1 MRFKGGNTCIVLEEP
16 HQRIVTGKDPRS
28 HHIITLS
35 AKTTTSLVRNKERLR
50 GYLMANSDVGL
61 QDLAYTTTARRMH
74 HQFRRSYAV
83 ETVDDLLAE
92 FSKDFSSSIQTFKM
106 GKVIFAF
113 PGQGSTFPG
122 MGKQLF
128 DTSRTFRQHL
138 VDIDLAS
145 IQLGF
150 PSFIHV
156 VTDVSSDLSLLGSTE
171 VHLALVAFEIAMA
184 RLWQSWGIKPDL
196 VIGHSIG
203 EYSALCTAGVLSL
216 NDTLFLVGK
225 RAEMIQQHC
234 TKQTHGM
241 LLISCSVEE
250 VKHLLSLDLTTSC
263 EIACLNGPNSIVVG
277 GPLED
282 IHRIQHSSQKRCKLL
297 GIDYAFHSKQLDL
310 ILDSFERIARGIHFA
325 RPTIPVASTLL
336 GDVISDSGVFSST
349 YLREQMRQQ
358 VDFLGALRSCRVKDF
373 ANESSLWIEIGPGS
387 MCLNMVQSTLDA
399 PTANL
404 LPTTKANDSCW
415 KTLSKSM
422 AQAYNNGVTI
432 DWLEWH
438 REYESSLRLL
448 ELPNYCWD
456 LKNYWIQYE
465 EIYSK
470 TADGVLKVMDPP
482 CLSTCLHRIESEEF
496 SNSILTTTFRSDL
509 RNSELAA
516 LIQGHCVGG
525 VALCPSSVFSEM
537 AFAAGGYV
545 HSKLHSPEIK
555 LAMEIASLEIFSPLT
570 SQPDAA
576 FHSVEVQAT
585 NSMGSHFIQISIRSN
600 TGSASQE
607 HARCTM
613 SFGESTQWISNWSR
627 KAYLLEER
635 ISRLMDYSASGVH
648 HLRKEMVYKLFSSI
662 VQYREAY
669 QSIME
674 IHMDSK
680 LNEAVARVR
689 FRNTPKDCT
698 FTYDPCWLDCLS
710 QVPGFV
716 LNGSV
721 NIPQDVMY
729 MSTGCGSL
737 QVSTEISGDKDYL
750 CYVQMQQPKSSGG
763 FVGDVSLID
772 GDKTVA
778 VGTGLKFQ
786 EIKKSMLPRLLG
798 SNLSKSRAQC
808 DRLAI
813 ETTDRRRSESSIVGK
828 RPFTSR
834 NFASRATDEP
844 LQAPISLQLKS
855 YIDFDAILSIVA
867 EEVGCELSEITDETS
882 FEELGVDSLLT
893 ISITSQV
900 RTQANQTLPA
910 SIFVEFPTVGRLRA
924 QFQPKAS
931 SLIRTAKDNSEKRNG
946 SGSNISLSKGFPTP
960 PSISKSF
967 TEPQAD
973 ELADIVI
980 SALATETGLSMSEIN
995 YSSSFAD
1002 LGVNSLM
1009 SIAIISTVKDYTSFE
1024 VPASIFMDHPT
1035 VAGLIKAL
1043 ARSFE
1048 DQGMSLYRV

>member
-1 MRFKGGNTCIVLEEP
+1 MKFKGGNTCIVLEEP

-28 HHIITLS
+28 HHIIALS
-35 AKTTTSLVRNKERLR
+35 AKTATSLAGNKERLC
-50 GYLMANSDVGL
+50 GYLMANEDVRL

-83 ETVDDLLAE
+83 ETMDDLLAE
-92 FSKDFSSSIQTFKM
+92 LSKDSSSSIQTFKM
-106 GKVIFAF
+106 GQVIFAF
-113 PGQGSTFPG
+113 PGQGSMLPG
-122 MGKQLF
+122 MGRQLLN
-128 DTSRTFRQHL
+128 TSRTFRQHL
-138 VDIDLAS
+138 IDIDRVS

-156 VTDVSSDLSLLGSTE
+156 ATDVSSDLSLLGPTE
-171 VHLALVAFEIAMA
+171 AHLALVAFEIAMA

-203 EYSALCTAGVLSL
+203 EYSALCIAGVLSL

-282 IHRIQHSSQKRCKLL
+282 IHRIQQSSQKRCKLL
-297 GIDYAFHSKQLDL
+297 GIDYAFHTKQLDL

-325 RPTIPVASTLL
+325 RPIIPVASTLR
-336 GDVISDSGVFSST
+336 GDVMSDSGVFSAT

-358 VDFLGALRSCRVKDF
+358 VDFLGALRSCKVKNF
-373 ANESSLWIEIGPGS
+373 VNERSLWIEIGPGS

-399 PTANL
+399 PAANL

-415 KTLSKSM
+415 KTLSESM
-422 AQAYNNGVTI
+422 AHAYNSGVTV
-432 DWLEWH
+432 DWMEWH
-438 REYESSLRLL
+438 QEYESSLQLL
-448 ELPNYCWD
+448 DLPNYCWD

-465 EIYSK
+465 EKYSK
-470 TADGVLKVMDPP
+470 TADGAPKGMELPF
-482 CLSTCLHRIESEEF
+482 LSTCLHRIESEEF
-496 SNSILTTTFRSDL
+496 SNGILTTTFKSDL
-509 RNSELAA
+509 RNSQLAE

-537 AFAAGGYV
+537 ALAAGSYV
-545 HSKLHSPEIK
+545 HSKLPSPEIK
-555 LAMEIASLEIFSPLT
+555 LATEITSLEIFSPLT

-585 NSMGSHFIQISIRSN
+585 NSMGPRFIQISIRSN

-613 SFGESTQWISNWSR
+613 SFGESTQWISKWSR
-627 KAYLLEER
+627 QVYLLEDR

-674 IHMDSK
+674 IHMDNK
-680 LNEAVARVR
+680 LNEAVAKVR

-698 FTYDPCWLDCLS
+698 FTYDPCWLDCLA
-710 QVPGFV
+710 QVPGFI

-737 QVSTEISGDKDYL
+737 QVSTEISGDKEYL
-750 CYVQMQQPKSSGG
+750 CYVRMHQLKSSTG

-786 EIKKSMLPRLLG
+786 EIKKSMLPHLLG
-798 SNLSKSRAQC
+798 SNLSKPRGHRDS
-808 DRLAI
+808 LAVDN
-813 ETTDRRRSESSIVGK
+813 TDRRRSESSIVGK
-828 RPFTSR
+828 RQFT
-834 NFASRATDEP
+834 NPNVASSATYEP
-844 LQAPISLQLKS
+844 QQAPISLPLKS
-855 YIDFDAILSIVA
+855 YIDFEAILSIVA
-867 EEVGCELSEITDETS
+867 EEAGCKMSEITDETS

-893 ISITSQV
+893 ISITSRV

-910 SIFVEFPTVGRLRA
+910 SIFVEFPTIGRLRA
-924 QFQPKAS
+924 QFPPNAFS
-931 SLIRTAKDNSEKRNG
+931 SIKTVKGNPEKRYD
-946 SGSNISLSKGFPTP
+946 SSSNSSVSKELPTP
-960 PSISKSF
+960 PSISDSF

-973 ELADIVI
+973 ELADIFI

-995 YSSSFAD
+995 NSSSFTD
-1002 LGVNSLM
+1002 LGVDSLM
-1009 SIAIISTVKDYTSFE
+1009 GIAVIGRVKDCTSFE
-1024 VPASIFMDHPT
+1024 IPASIFTDHPT
-1035 VAGLIKAL
+1035 VAGLIEAL
-1043 ARSFE
+1043 ARFSE
-1048 DQGMSLYRV
+1048 DHGKSLYRV